1 MPKYR
6 VYNVGFATY
15 LVGEY
20 EAENKDAAEDMADAS
35 PQNDE
40 PSLCHHCE
48 DEFELGVFFEYQT
61 DEA

>member
-6 VYNVGFATY
+6 VYNVASAAY

-20 EAENKDAAEDMADAS
+20 EAENKDAAEAMADAS

-40 PSLCHHCE
+40 PSLCHQCA
-48 DEFELGVFFEYQT
+48 DELELGEFFEYQT
-61 DEA
+61 DEI